1 MVSMMVP
8 SYIDVF
14 LSPIRDNDVVQAA
27 LVGLLALMVLD
38 FVFGIFNACSK
49 GEYSSAKMREGMGHK
64 CTELGY
70 VLVGII
76 ADGLVFSGLDIGIT
90 GPILGF
96 IVAYLCIMEIGSLLE
111 IFQKIN
117 PDLADSPVFRLLET
131 VAEKK
136 ES

>member
-1 MVSMMVP
+1 MMVP